1 MDVWVRNTI
10 HIQMTPPLVTMRSV
24 SLYIGERSLFSDLDL
39 HIQAK
44 DRLCVVGRNA
54 SGKSTLLKL
63 IAGKIEVD
71 EGERVCRP
79 GLRIALLDQEVDAGS
94 DNQIISDYVSQIL
107 TEVNRDQHRTAAILE
122 RLALDPGRL
131 IKTLSGGEVRRM
143 ALAKVLVCE
152 PELLLL
158 DEPTNHLDVETI
170 EWLEAYLNGFLGAVV
185 LVSHDRAL
193 LGKFSH
199 RVAWLHDGL
208 LRHLDAG
215 FKQFERRSDEIE
227 ISEAKS
233 NHKRDRK
240 IVAEEYWLRHGITAR
255 RKRNQG
261 RLRKL
266 QALRAERRNVVV
278 AKKKPLVEMDASP
291 RSGRVAIEAK
301 NVNKR
306 YGERVLVKDLSVRVM
321 RGDRIAVIGPNGVG
335 KTTLLRMLI
344 GDLEPDEGCLRL
356 GARLEII
363 YFDQRR
369 EVLDPN
375 QTLWETVCT
384 NGGETVNVRGRS
396 QHVVGYLSDFFF
408 DESQALS
415 PVSSLSGGERSR
427 LLLAR
432 LFARPGNL
440 LALDEPTND
449 LDVET
454 LDLLQ
459 EALSEYD
466 GTVLLVSH
474 DRDFI
479 DRIATSTLVLDG
491 IGAVVEYVGGYSDYL
506 RLKPKSAI
514 ATRKRNNRA
523 TKVTRRLRTS
533 LSYKEQREL
542 EGLPQEIEIL
552 SKKIATAEMLLADV
566 DFYRKDPAAFEVA
579 TVDLATAR
587 AALAHSENRWFD
599 LEAKRDA
606 LRAKTAM

>member
-1 MDVWVRNTI
+1 
-10 HIQMTPPLVTMRSV
+10 MTPPLVTMRSV

-79 GLRIALLDQEVDAGS
+79 GLRIALLDQEVDVGS

-170 EWLEAYLNGFLGAVV
+170 EWLEAYLNGFLGAAV

-215 FKQFERRSDEIE
+215 FKQFERWSDEIE

-233 NHKRDRK
+233 HHKRDRK

-266 QALRAERRNVVV
+266 QDLRAERRNVVV
-278 AKKKPLVEMDASP
+278 VKKKPLIEKKVAKIPDDML
-291 RSGRVAIEAK
+291 RST
-301 NVNKR
+301 
-306 YGERVLVKDLSVRVM
+306 
-321 RGDRIAVIGPNGVG
+321 P
-335 KTTLLRMLI
+335 
-344 GDLEPDEGCLRL
+344 
-356 GARLEII
+356 
-363 YFDQRR
+363 
-369 EVLDPN
+369 
-375 QTLWETVCT
+375 
-384 NGGETVNVRGRS
+384 
-396 QHVVGYLSDFFF
+396 
-408 DESQALS
+408 
-415 PVSSLSGGERSR
+415 
-427 LLLAR
+427 
-432 LFARPGNL
+432 
-440 LALDEPTND
+440 
-449 LDVET
+449 
-454 LDLLQ
+454 
-459 EALSEYD
+459 
-466 GTVLLVSH
+466 
-474 DRDFI
+474 
-479 DRIATSTLVLDG
+479 
-491 IGAVVEYVGGYSDYL
+491 YV
-506 RLKPKSAI
+506 
-514 ATRKRNNRA
+514 
-523 TKVTRRLRTS
+523 
-533 LSYKEQREL
+533 
-542 EGLPQEIEIL
+542 
-552 SKKIATAEMLLADV
+552 
-566 DFYRKDPAAFEVA
+566 
-579 TVDLATAR
+579 
-587 AALAHSENRWFD
+587 
-599 LEAKRDA
+599 
-606 LRAKTAM
+606 

>member
-1 MDVWVRNTI
+1 MKHRAAC
-10 HIQMTPPLVTMRSV
+10 
-24 SLYIGERSLFSDLDL
+24 G
-39 HIQAK
+39 
-44 DRLCVVGRNA
+44 
-54 SGKSTLLKL
+54 GKS
-63 IAGKIEVD
+63 D
-71 EGERVCRP
+71 RP
-79 GLRIALLDQEVDAGS
+79 G
-94 DNQIISDYVSQIL
+94 
-107 TEVNRDQHRTAAILE
+107 
-122 RLALDPGRL
+122 
-131 IKTLSGGEVRRM
+131 
-143 ALAKVLVCE
+143 
-152 PELLLL
+152 
-158 DEPTNHLDVETI
+158 
-170 EWLEAYLNGFLGAVV
+170 
-185 LVSHDRAL
+185 
-193 LGKFSH
+193 
-199 RVAWLHDGL
+199 
-208 LRHLDAG
+208 
-215 FKQFERRSDEIE
+215 
-227 ISEAKS
+227 
-233 NHKRDRK
+233 
-240 IVAEEYWLRHGITAR
+240 
-255 RKRNQG
+255 
-261 RLRKL
+261 
-266 QALRAERRNVVV
+266 
-278 AKKKPLVEMDASP
+278 KPNS
-291 RSGRVAIEAK
+291 
-301 NVNKR
+301 
-306 YGERVLVKDLSVRVM
+306 
-321 RGDRIAVIGPNGVG
+321 
-335 KTTLLRMLI
+335 
-344 GDLEPDEGCLRL
+344 DLEPDEGCLRL

-375 QTLWETVCT
+375 QTLRETVCT
-384 NGGETVNVRGRS
+384 NGGDTVNVRGRS

-432 LFARPGNL
+432 LFAHPGNL

-474 DRDFI
+474 DRDF
-479 DRIATSTLVLDG
+479 

>member
-1 MDVWVRNTI
+1 
-10 HIQMTPPLVTMRSV
+10 MTPPLVTMRSV

-39 HIQAK
+39 HVQAK

-63 IAGKIEVD
+63 IAGKIELD
-71 EGERVCRP
+71 EGQRVCRP
-79 GLRIALLDQEVDAGS
+79 GLRISLLEQELDVGS
-94 DNQIISDYVSQIL
+94 GNQMISDYVSQIL

-122 RLALDPGRL
+122 RLALDPARL

-143 ALAKVLVCE
+143 ALARALACD

-170 EWLEAYLNGFLGAVV
+170 EWLEVYLNGFPGAVV

-215 FKQFERRSDEIE
+215 FKQFERW
-227 ISEAKS
+227 SEEVEVSGTES
-233 NHKRDRK
+233 NHKLDRK
-240 IVAEEYWLRHGITAR
+240 ILVEEHWLRHGITAR

-266 QALRAERRNVVV
+266 QALRAERRNLVV
-278 AKKKPLVEMDASP
+278 AKKKAVLNMDATL
-291 RSGRVAIEAK
+291 RSGRAVIEAE
-301 NVNKR
+301 NVSKR
-306 YGERVLVKDLSVRVM
+306 YGERVLVKDLSVRIM
-321 RGDRIAVIGPNGVG
+321 RGDRIAVVGPNGVG

-344 GDLEPDEGCLRL
+344 GDLEPDEGYLRL

-363 YFDQRR
+363 YFDQWR
-369 EVLDPN
+369 EVLDPD
-375 QTLWETVCT
+375 QTLWQTICP
-384 NGGETVNVRGRS
+384 NGGEIVNARGRS

-408 DESQALS
+408 DESQARS
-415 PVSSLSGGERSR
+415 PVSSLSGGEQSR
-427 LLLAR
+427 LLIAR

-479 DRIATSTLVLDG
+479 DRIATSTLVLNG
-491 IGAVVEYVGGYSDYL
+491 IGAVVEYIGGYSDYL

-514 ATRKRNNRA
+514 ATLKRNHR
-523 TKVTRRLRTS
+523 TTRVNPRVRTS
-533 LSYKEQREL
+533 LGYKEQREL
-542 EGLPQEIEIL
+542 EGLPQEIETL
-552 SKKIATAEMLLADV
+552 SKKIARAEILLADV

-579 TVDLATAR
+579 TADLAKAR
-587 AALAHSENRWFD
+587 AALTQSENRWFE
-599 LEAKRDA
+599 LEDKRDS
-606 LRAKTAM
+606 LRAKTAK

>member
-1 MDVWVRNTI
+1 
-10 HIQMTPPLVTMRSV
+10 MTPPLITMRSV

-39 HIQAK
+39 HVQAK

-63 IAGKIEVD
+63 IAGKIELD
-71 EGERVCRP
+71 EGQRVCRP
-79 GLRIALLDQEVDAGS
+79 GLRISLLDQEVDAGS
-94 DNQIISDYVSQIL
+94 GNQIISDYVSQIL
-107 TEVNRDQHRTAAILE
+107 PEVKRDQHRTAAILDP
-122 RLALDPGRL
+122 LALDPARL

-143 ALAKVLVCE
+143 ALARALVCD

-158 DEPTNHLDVETI
+158 DEPPNHLDVETI
-170 EWLEAYLNGFLGAVV
+170 EWLEVYLNGFPGAVV

-199 RVAWLHDGL
+199 RVAWLHDRL

-215 FKQFERRSDEIE
+215 FKQFERW
-227 ISEAKS
+227 SEEVEVSGTES
-233 NHKRDRK
+233 NHKLDRK
-240 IVAEEYWLRHGITAR
+240 ILVEEHWLRHGITAR

-266 QALRAERRNVVV
+266 QALRAERRNLVV
-278 AKKKPLVEMDASP
+278 AKKKPVLNMDATL
-291 RSGRVAIEAK
+291 RSGRAVIEAE
-301 NVNKR
+301 NVSKR

-321 RGDRIAVIGPNGVG
+321 RGDRIAVVGPNGVG

-344 GDLEPDEGCLRL
+344 GDLEPDAGYLRL

-363 YFDQRR
+363 YFDQWR
-369 EVLDPN
+369 EVLDPD
-375 QTLWETVCT
+375 QTLWQTICP
-384 NGGETVNVRGRS
+384 NGGEIVNARGRS

-408 DESQALS
+408 DESQARS
-415 PVSSLSGGERSR
+415 PVSSLSGGEQSR
-427 LLLAR
+427 LLIAR

-479 DRIATSTLVLDG
+479 DRIATSTLVLNG
-491 IGAVVEYVGGYSDYL
+491 IGAVVEYIGGYSDYL

-514 ATRKRNNRA
+514 ATLKRKHR
-523 TKVTRRLRTS
+523 TTRVNPRVRTS
-533 LSYKEQREL
+533 LGYKEQREL
-542 EGLPQEIEIL
+542 EGLPQEIETL
-552 SKKIATAEMLLADV
+552 SKKIARAEILLADV

-579 TVDLATAR
+579 TADLAKAR
-587 AALAHSENRWFD
+587 AALTQSENRWFE
-599 LEAKRDA
+599 LEDKRDS
-606 LRAKTAM
+606 LRAKTAK